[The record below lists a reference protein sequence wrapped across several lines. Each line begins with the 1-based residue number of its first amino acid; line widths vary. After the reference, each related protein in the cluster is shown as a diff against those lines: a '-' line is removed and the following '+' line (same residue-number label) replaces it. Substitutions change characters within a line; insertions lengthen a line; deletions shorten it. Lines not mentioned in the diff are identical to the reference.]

1 MNQANLT
8 ASIPTV
14 EELIKRALR
23 GEARACRHLYDRYSR
38 AMYNTAYRLT
48 GNAADAEDMLQEA
61 FAAAFADLKKFN
73 RQATFGA
80 WLKKIVVYKSI
91 GLLRKRKW
99 NLVPLDEQEEEP
111 AAETET
117 DASDIELTVEKIRR
131 GILQLPDGYRAVL
144 SLHLLEG
151 YDYDEI
157 SDILSL
163 APVTVRSQFMR
174 GKQKLLS
181 FIQNDRLL

>member
-14 EELIKRALR
+14 EELIERALR
-23 GEARACRHLYDRYSR
+23 GESRACRHLYDRYAR
-38 AMYNTAYRLT
+38 AMYNTAFRLT

-99 NLVPLDEQEEEP
+99 SLVPLDEQGEE
-111 AAETET
+111 AAVETET
-117 DASDIELTVEKIRR
+117 DASEIQLTVEKIKR
-131 GILQLPDGYRAVL
+131 GILQLPDGYRTVL

-157 SDILSL
+157 ADILSL

-181 FIQNDRLL
+181 FIQNDRLP